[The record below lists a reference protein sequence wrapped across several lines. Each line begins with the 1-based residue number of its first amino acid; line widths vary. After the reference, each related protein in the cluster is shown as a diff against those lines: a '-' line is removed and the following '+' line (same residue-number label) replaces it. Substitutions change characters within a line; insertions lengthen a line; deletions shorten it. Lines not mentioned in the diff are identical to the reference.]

1 MIVVFHV
8 KYRRSLR
15 QIMTST
21 ENLLCKTVIA
31 IYKDKSDD
39 NDCNDN
45 KKHNDITTVN
55 GG

>member
-1 MIVVFHV
+1 
-8 KYRRSLR
+8 
-15 QIMTST
+15 MTST